1 MSCKRTASFF
11 VFVKRHFIHTD
22 FSGSS
27 FATSQQHSPIDIA
40 TSQQH
45 SPIDEPSPQVEPPA
59 SSASNDLGFT
69 FRERLDSA
77 LGSLRSASPLVPGLD
92 EEEEQNSSRSSSY
105 TRPTLPSPP
114 TLPPIITDTENENV
128 MWNDEPLPTSSLEGT
143 WNMPPSLPSL
153 EDLRDHA
160 LPSPSLRGLHHW
172 LDIDEPPRRPDAQRT
187 SSSPSDDDP
196 GPSNRYRDRVRDIP
210 TPSGGFAD
218 VSGRRGGPSG
228 RRSPASAAAVRM
240 LDQVMWNSSYS
251 SSLFSGGCFFVMA
264 RVAVTCSLLST

>member
-1 MSCKRTASFF
+1 MFLLSATLY
-11 VFVKRHFIHTD
+11 TD

-40 TSQQH
+40 TSQHH

-92 EEEEQNSSRSSSY
+92 EEEEQDSSRSSSY

-128 MWNDEPLPTSSLEGT
+128 MWNDETLPTPVLEGT

-172 LDIDEPPRRPDAQRT
+172 LDIDGLQRRPDGQRAP
-187 SSSPSDDDP
+187 SLSSDDEP
-196 GPSNRYRDRVRDIP
+196 GPSNHYRDRVRDIP
-210 TPSGGFAD
+210 AQSGGFTD
-218 VSGRRGGPSG
+218 RRGGPSG

>member
-1 MSCKRTASFF
+1 VSCKRTASFF
-11 VFVKRHFIHTD
+11 VLLSATVSTD

-27 FATSQQHSPIDIA
+27 FATSQQHSPVDVA
-40 TSQQH
+40 TSQRH
-45 SPIDEPSPQVEPPA
+45 SPTDEHSPQVEPPA

-92 EEEEQNSSRSSSY
+92 EEEEQNPSRSSSF
-105 TRPTLPSPP
+105 TRSTLPNPP

-128 MWNDEPLPTSSLEGT
+128 MWNDEPLPTPVSEGT
-143 WNMPPSLPSL
+143 WNIPPTLPSM

-172 LDIDEPPRRPDAQRT
+172 LNMDEPPRRQDTPGT
-187 SSSPSDDDP
+187 SSSPSGDDP
-196 GPSNRYRDRVRDIP
+196 GASNRYRDRVRDIP
-210 TPSGGFAD
+210 TQSGGFTDTSA
-218 VSGRRGGPSG
+218 RRGGPSG

-251 SSLFSGGCFFVMA
+251 SSLFSGGCFFVI
-264 RVAVTCSLLST
+264 LL

>member
-11 VFVKRHFIHTD
+11 VLLNATAYTD

-45 SPIDEPSPQVEPPA
+45 SPIDESSSQVELPA

-92 EEEEQNSSRSSSY
+92 EEEEQNSSQSSSF
-105 TRPTLPSPP
+105 TRPTLPNPP
-114 TLPPIITDTENENV
+114 TLPPIITDTENDNV
-128 MWNDEPLPTSSLEGT
+128 MWNDEPLVTPG

-172 LDIDEPPRRPDAQRT
+172 LNMDEPPRRQDAPGT
-187 SSSPSDDDP
+187 SSSPSDNDP

-210 TPSGGFAD
+210 TQSGGFTDTSA
-218 VSGRRGGPSG
+218 RRGGPSG

-251 SSLFSGGCFFVMA
+251 SSLFSGGCFFVMLFWL
-264 RVAVTCSLLST
+264 TLP